1 MTICVMDNCNEP
13 GQTKE
18 LGHISGSPSLTL
30 CSDHSWDLFW
40 AGREKSRK
48 LAAAISEANPD
59 MQHTPGWTYVIR
71 LASGNV
77 KIGYTGDPTLKRLKT
92 LSGKP
97 NQSIPV
103 QVLAVLKGGESLEAV
118 IQSKWG
124 HLRVQGAMEEFHP
137 DPSLLEWASGQGI
150 DPAVSDF
157 DDYVI
162 EKHERSSK
170 RGTVGEYAREMFGDI
185 NQQMIQQNAANELDS
200 WG

>member
-1 MTICVMDNCNEP
+1 MTICVIDDCTNE
-13 GQTKE
+13 GKTVE
-18 LGHISGSPSLTL
+18 LGQIPGSPSMTL

-71 LASGNV
+71 LANGNV
-77 KIGYTGDPTLKRLKT
+77 KIGMTNQPKMKRLKN
-92 LSGKP
+92 LSGKG
-97 NQSIPV
+97 NQNVPV
-103 QVLAVLKGGESLEAV
+103 QVLALIKGGESLEAV
-118 IQSKWG
+118 LQNRWG

-162 EKHERSSK
+162 EKHERSSR

-200 WG
+200 WS